1 MSSRLTDLF
10 KKSPDVESFEKSVI
24 KLNGDFS
31 FDENEM
37 LNLGS
42 AYLDRYPDRRKN
54 RNSDEVRIGY
64 KIAKICIVENLIEG
78 FSNQEKDS
86 LRRGFH
92 KLEKLGE
99 TAKFVSTSRDRE
111 ETVILINR
119 LSKKLDQINKIIS
132 TLPKGLIRERFTGAI
147 STLYNSLYLF
157 RLFLEENRP
166 GICK

>member
-10 KKSPDVESFEKSVI
+10 KNSPDIESFKKAVI
-24 KLNGDFS
+24 KLDGDFS

-37 LNLGS
+37 LSLGT

-54 RNSDEVRIGY
+54 RNSDEVRLGY
-64 KIAKICIVENLIEG
+64 TIARICIVENLIEG

-92 KLEKLGE
+92 KLEELGE
-99 TAKFVSTSRDRE
+99 TARFISSSRDRE
-111 ETVILINR
+111 ETVILIS
-119 LSKKLDQINKIIS
+119 LLTKKLDQINKLIS

-147 STLYNSLYLF
+147 STLFNSLYLF
-157 RLFLEENRP
+157 RLMLEENRP